1 MKQATAAQMRE
12 IERLAVA
19 AGDTYVD
26 LMERAGRA
34 AARWMVESRFWSGGS
49 VTIVCGKGN
58 NGGDGYVLA
67 RHLCRYAA
75 VTVVQALGAPAT
87 ETAGYQY
94 RRLLD
99 ECAARSGGM
108 AFSVTVLDWQQEPY
122 LCRAAVSEA
131 SVLVDCLFG
140 IGFHG
145 RLPMVLLP
153 LLQQI
158 RESTACKVAIDM
170 PTGIDADTGLAEPDA
185 LAADYT
191 LTFTAHKAGLTPS
204 YGGEIQVLPIG
215 IPDTIIETVLGNA
228 TISESLVA
236 GCFSARQP
244 DSHKGTYGRLL
255 AVCGSYGMA
264 GAALLCLRAALRG
277 GAGLVTAAVPRS
289 VYPLLAAAVPEAVF
303 SPLPETPQG
312 QLSADAEGPLSEAVR
327 GASAVVIGPGL
338 GRGEAITDLVMAV
351 CRDSHCPV
359 ILDADGINAI
369 VPHMLIEEAV
379 SAPLILTPHPGEM
392 ARLLDTTVYDVQ
404 QHREEITRRFADE
417 YGVTLA
423 LKGHHTLVAAPG
435 RPLLQNPTGN
445 PGMATGGS
453 GDVLAGLIA
462 SLVAQGME
470 AYQAAL
476 CGVYLHGAAG
486 DRAAARVSQHSL
498 LPSDIIEELGG
509 LFLNFEK

>member
-19 AGDTYVD
+19 AGDTYIE
-26 LMERAGRA
+26 LMERAGRE
-34 AARWMVESRFWSGGS
+34 AARRMVESSFWTGGP
-49 VTIVCGKGN
+49 VTVVCGKGN

-67 RHLCRYAA
+67 RYLCRQTA
-75 VTVVQALGAPAT
+75 VTVIQAMGAPAT
-87 ETAGYQY
+87 ETARAQE
-94 RRLLD
+94 RRLLE
-99 ECAARSGGM
+99 ECVARPRDGR
-108 AFSVTVLDWQQEPY
+108 FPVTVLDWQEEPY
-122 LCRAAVSEA
+122 VCRAAVSEA

-145 RLPMVLLP
+145 RLPMGLLP
-153 LLQQI
+153 LLQQM
-158 RESTACKVAIDM
+158 RESAACKVAIDM
-170 PTGIDADTGLAEPDA
+170 PTGIDADGGLPEPDA

-191 LTFTAHKAGLTPS
+191 FTFTAPKAGLTPS

-215 IPDTIIETVLGNA
+215 IPDAIVDSVLGVAAINEA
-228 TISESLVA
+228 LVA

-244 DSHKGTYGRLL
+244 DTHKGTYGRVL

-264 GAALLCLRAALRG
+264 GAALLCIRAALRG

-289 VYPLLAAAVPEAVF
+289 VYPLLASAVPEAVF
-303 SPLPETPQG
+303 LPLPETPQG
-312 QLSADAEGPLSEAVR
+312 QLSAAAEGPLLEAVR

-338 GRGEAITDLVMAV
+338 GRGEAITELVMAV

-359 ILDADGINAI
+359 ILDADGINSI

-423 LKGHHTLVAAPG
+423 LKGHRTLVTAPG
-435 RPLLQNPTGN
+435 RPLLHNPTGN

-462 SLVAQGME
+462 SLAAQGME

-486 DRAAARVSQHSL
+486 DRAAARVSQHAL
-498 LPSDIIEELGG
+498 LPSDIIEELGD